1 MSKKNLPNYT
11 VVVASTLDD
20 LIDATNAMIKEGYL
34 PIGNIVIFE
43 HIDCLGQ
50 SMLKRKL
57 N

>member
-1 MSKKNLPNYT
+1 LSKKNLPNYT